1 MYGTLCL
8 GTRVWMWEV
17 PKTALWFLSWSFL
30 GMSNIERQIWDRG
43 QRSWLLFEHS
53 FPRWLSSKE
62 SACQCRRHRR
72 CRFNP
77 WVRKIPWRRK
87 WQLTPVF
94 LPGKFHRQRTLAG
107 YSPWGL
113 KVLDMTEYHYVE
125 SEIYKRYQVVEHRS
139 PELRKNIWAEE
150 IFWGNLISNWR
161 LSVYGLSYSGRN
173 IKGED
178 TNKYNRGRSST
189 LAWKIHGWRSLVGCS
204 P

>member
-87 WQLTPVF
+87 WQPTPVF

-113 KVLDMTEYHYVE
+113 KVLDTTEYHYVE

>member
-8 GTRVWMWEV
+8 ETRVWMWEV

-87 WQLTPVF
+87 WQPTPVF

-113 KVLDMTEYHYVE
+113 KVLDTTEYHYVE

-189 LAWKIHGWRSLVGCS
+189 LSWKIHGWRSLVGCS